1 MWACDS
7 VVLNEEMVSFRDH
20 HPSGAAS
27 PEDLKVQ
34 KETCTRE
41 EKLKEK
47 KNSRET
53 QEKLKSKWCGHF
65 DTSHDS
71 RQEEKPRRLFRPVRG
86 VDLKIAWQIHAREMR
101 RCQIRSDPG
110 SLGGWKSPT
119 MSYLYRSCGAGFGCE
134 ILGAGILGFLVNF
147 PRNFIDCSSY
157 FRRNSTFVSNFW
169 IFWPIGMRWHE
180 ECWVRWRNAS
190 DYAPLIPQSLCL
202 SLGTRGW
209 SRFLQGGLVALCLFK
224 DGRLHQHVPQPEQI
238 GIQVAQAWS
247 NMKLL
252 IGAWSAHGLVRW
264 VDREICCRK
273 KDEESEENRQNM
285 AKQVNQKQ
293 SVDYTVHHAQTH
305 PFDQIPL
312 LIGMGTS
319 IVAEPALKCSERPE
333 WAEGSCLFPKHR
345 RAHLR
350 CDAGCGGN
358 VLWCGLLLGIP
369 RACHFSALQSSHW
382 EARWG
387 KHCWHPDLATVYSPS
402 LADSRLDYLICL
414 YDCLHLGSH
423 QGSVQ
428 LDWLPAA

>member
-1 MWACDS
+1 
-7 VVLNEEMVSFRDH
+7 
-20 HPSGAAS
+20 
-27 PEDLKVQ
+27 
-34 KETCTRE
+34 
-41 EKLKEK
+41 
-47 KNSRET
+47 
-53 QEKLKSKWCGHF
+53 
-65 DTSHDS
+65 
-71 RQEEKPRRLFRPVRG
+71 
-86 VDLKIAWQIHAREMR
+86 
-101 RCQIRSDPG
+101 
-110 SLGGWKSPT
+110 
-119 MSYLYRSCGAGFGCE
+119 
-134 ILGAGILGFLVNF
+134 
-147 PRNFIDCSSY
+147 
-157 FRRNSTFVSNFW
+157 
-169 IFWPIGMRWHE
+169 MRWHE
-180 ECWVRWRNAS
+180 ECWVRWRDAS

-238 GIQVAQAWS
+238 VVWSCLIRVAQAWS

-252 IGAWSAHGLVRW
+252 IGTWSAHGLVRL
-264 VDREICCRK
+264 VDRQNCCRK

-345 RAHLR
+345 RAHLQ
-350 CDAGCGGN
+350 CDTGCGGN

-369 RACHFSALQSSHW
+369 RACHFSALQRSHW

-387 KHCWHPDLATVYSPS
+387 KHCWPPDLATVYLRVLFPFSCRQQTGLPHLS
-402 LADSRLDYLICL
+402 LWLRALRFSSRIRSTGLTSCCL
-414 YDCLHLGSH
+414 AESKYDATPAVVAVCCIVSTSLHVIEDIEVS
-423 QGSVQ
+423 
-428 LDWLPAA
+428 